1 MSKVRV
7 LIYRFDIYNWQ
18 TKIVSFADQ
27 KKLLREVVFCLA
39 VSMNGGSKNY
49 QKKHC
54 PCPKYVVI
62 LELVPFQ
69 FTDQKKS
76 LINDHELQVIF

>member
-1 MSKVRV
+1 MSKIRV
-7 LIYRFDIYNWQ
+7 LIYRLDIYNWQ
-18 TKIVSFADQ
+18 TKIVSFAV
-27 KKLLREVVFCLA
+27 REVVFCLA

-49 QKKHC
+49 QRKHC

-62 LELVPFQ
+62 LELVQFQ